1 VHFRDDGSGG
11 EGLKVNF
18 MDQEIGEIYDQ
29 ISGQISPQEFERRVE
44 EKVQL
49 MGELCDR
56 RTAAMLVAREFGE
69 VELKIDRIRP
79 ETGKV
84 TFVGKIVS
92 ISEVHEFA
100 RGDGS
105 AGRVANLAVGDETG
119 TVRIVLWD
127 ELVEPVS
134 SGELKVDQTFRIRGF
149 TREGYFGTEVTV
161 DRGGLE
167 EVEAQIQTRVE
178 PHKISEIRAD
188 MGDINLLAKV
198 VDPGAVREFTRR
210 DGSVGRVRSVTL
222 GDDSGKIR
230 LTLWN
235 EKAEMDLEAGETLE
249 VINALSRERYGQV
262 EIQAGGYS
270 VVRKSEVAIEYDE
283 KITTISELA
292 PGSIYSIS
300 GFVTGLGEVREFE
313 RDNGAVGRVSN
324 IYVSDETGRVR
335 VALWNDHVRLIENID
350 LGSRIELVDCMAKE
364 GWNGELEVSC
374 GWSTRVTFAPP
385 E

>member
-1 VHFRDDGSGG
+1 
-11 EGLKVNF
+11 

-29 ISGQISPQEFERRVE
+29 ISGQISPEEFEVRVE
-44 EKVQL
+44 EKVSL

-69 VELKIDRIRP
+69 MELKIDRIRP

-84 TFVGKIVS
+84 TFLGKVIS
-92 ISEVHEFA
+92 ISMVHEFP
-100 RGDGS
+100 RSDGS
-105 AGRVANLAVGDETG
+105 VGRVANLSIGDETG

-127 ELVEPVS
+127 DLVEPVAR
-134 SGELKVDQTFRIRGF
+134 GEIAVGETFRVRGF

-167 EVEAQIQTRVE
+167 EVEADIETRVE

-188 MGDINLLAKV
+188 MGEITIIAQV
-198 VDPGAVREFTRR
+198 IDPGEIRQFVRR
-210 DGSVGRVRSVTL
+210 DGTTGLVRSVTL

-235 EKAEMDLEAGETLE
+235 EMAEMEIEAGDALE
-249 VINALSRERYGQV
+249 VTNALSRERYGQV

-270 VVRKSEVAIEYDE
+270 TVRKSEVAVDYQE
-283 KITTISELA
+283 KITPVSEVEA
-292 PGSIYSIS
+292 GSIYSIS
-300 GFVTGLGEVREFE
+300 GFVTGLGEVREFQ
-313 RDNGAVGRVSN
+313 RDDGTVGRVAN
-324 IYVSDETGRVR
+324 IYVSDDTGRVR
-335 VALWNDHVRLIENID
+335 VAFWNDHVNLIEKID
-350 LGSRIELVDCMAKE
+350 LGSRIDISDCLARS
-364 GWNGELEVSC
+364 GWNGELELSC
-374 GWSTRVTFAPP
+374 GWRSRVTFAPP